1 MQRTVGVEGRWSGS
15 YGSCLR
21 LMTFG
26 GRWSDDRAPPAFG
39 SGRPMTDPDGLC
51 DATGVARL
59 LDGVRDGRLQRPDG
73 RAVAWSEWGPNDGVP
88 VLRLPGTPG
97 CRYSVRADRTLW
109 KARNLL
115 MITTERPGFGASTRL
130 PGRGFAEP
138 ADDCAAVL
146 DQLGIEAVHVAGGS
160 GSAPHQLA
168 FAARHP
174 SRVRAMTILVGAA
187 QTTEEEEDRGIGL
200 NRQGHRLY
208 RAGDLTGLRPLMT
221 EAREAL
227 LADPL
232 AAFREVMDKAPESD
246 RVVMGDPGWQESLTV
261 SIEEALRQGIDGWFD
276 EGLALYGDW
285 RDVDLPAVRTSLTWW
300 HAGSDANAPLTA
312 AQRLLEQI
320 PHAQLRLFGDDEG
333 HLAGFH
339 REDEILDEL
348 LARG

>member
-1 MQRTVGVEGRWSGS
+1 
-15 YGSCLR
+15 
-21 LMTFG
+21 
-26 GRWSDDRAPPAFG
+26 
-39 SGRPMTDPDGLC
+39 
-51 DATGVARL
+51 
-59 LDGVRDGRLQRPDG
+59 
-73 RAVAWSEWGPNDGVP
+73 
-88 VLRLPGTPG
+88 
-97 CRYSVRADRTLW
+97 VRADRTLW
-109 KARNLL
+109 QARNLL

-138 ADDCAAVL
+138 ADDCAAIL
-146 DQLGIEAVHVAGGS
+146 DQLGLESVHVAGAS

-187 QTTEEEEDRGIGL
+187 PTTEEEEDREIGL
-200 NRQGHRLY
+200 NRQAHRLH
-208 RAGDLTGLRPLMT
+208 RAGDLAGVRRLMT

-246 RVVMGDPGWQESLTV
+246 CVVMGDPGWQESHTV

-276 EGLALYGDW
+276 EGLALDGDW
-285 RDVDLPAVRTSLTWW
+285 RDVDLAAVRTSLTWW
-300 HAGSDANAPLTA
+300 HAGSDANVPLTA

-333 HLAGFH
+333 HLASFH
-339 REDEILDEL
+339 REGEILDEL

>member
-1 MQRTVGVEGRWSGS
+1 V
-15 YGSCLR
+15 
-21 LMTFG
+21 LMLAF
-26 GRWSDDRAPPAFG
+26 RSDHPL
-39 SGRPMTDPDGLC
+39 TDLHGPC
-51 DATGVARL
+51 NATGVAGL
-59 LDGVRDGRLQRPDG
+59 LDGMREGRLQRPDG
-73 RAVAWSEWGPNDGVP
+73 RTVAWSERGQSDGVP

-97 CRYSVRADRTLW
+97 CRYSVRADRTVW
-109 KARNLL
+109 QERNLL
-115 MITTERPGFGASTRL
+115 MITTERPGFGASSRL

-138 ADDCAAVL
+138 ADDCAAIL
-146 DQLGIEAVHVAGGS
+146 DQLGLESVHVTGGS

-187 QTTEEEEDRGIGL
+187 PTTEEEEDREIGL
-200 NRQGHRLY
+200 NRQAHLLH
-208 RAGDLTGLRPLMT
+208 RAGDLAGIRQLMT
-221 EAREAL
+221 GAREAL

-276 EGLALYGDW
+276 EALAVYGDW
-285 RDVDLPAVRTSLTWW
+285 RDVDLAAVRTSLTWW

-333 HLAGFH
+333 HLASFH
-339 REDEILDEL
+339 REGEILDEL

>member
-1 MQRTVGVEGRWSGS
+1 MTV
-15 YGSCLR
+15 L
-21 LMTFG
+21 LL
-26 GRWSDDRAPPAFG
+26 AFG
-39 SGRPMTDPDGLC
+39 SDHPLRDLHGLC
-51 DATGVARL
+51 KATGVAGL
-59 LDGVRDGRLQRPDG
+59 LDGMREGRLQRPDG
-73 RAVAWSEWGPNDGVP
+73 RTVAWSEWGQSDGVP

-97 CRYSVRADRTLW
+97 CRYSVRADRTPW
-109 KARNLL
+109 QARNLL

-146 DQLGIEAVHVAGGS
+146 DQLGLEAVHVAGAS

-187 QTTEEEEDRGIGL
+187 PTTEEEEARLIGL

-208 RAGDLTGLRPLMT
+208 RAGDLAGVRRLMT
-221 EAREAL
+221 QAREAL
-227 LADPL
+227 VADPL
-232 AAFREVMDKAPESD
+232 AAYREVMDKAPEAD
-246 RVVMGDPGWQESLTV
+246 RVVMGDPGWQESMTV
-261 SIEEALRQGIDGWFD
+261 SIEEALRQRVDGWFD
-276 EGLALYGDW
+276 EALALYGDW
-285 RDVDLPAVRTSLTWW
+285 RDVDLAAVRTSLTWW
-300 HAGSDANAPLTA
+300 HGGSDANVPLSA

-339 REDEILDEL
+339 REGEILDEL